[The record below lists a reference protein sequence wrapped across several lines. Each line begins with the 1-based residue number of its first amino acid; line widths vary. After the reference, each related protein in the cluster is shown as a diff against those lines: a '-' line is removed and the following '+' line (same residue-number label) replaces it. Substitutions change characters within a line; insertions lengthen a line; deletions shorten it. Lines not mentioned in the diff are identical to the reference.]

1 MSTSPHSTPSYEYD
15 GEHTTAT
22 TVGDSGFFTP
32 RRVARIAI
40 LVALSAVGAF
50 IKIPSPTGTVA
61 LDAAPGYLAGAAFSP
76 LEGAIVGVLGHLLSA
91 LTTGFP
97 LGLPVHLLI
106 AAEMGVFVWL
116 FGVMVRRI
124 NVWIAAIIAIL
135 LNGILG
141 AALMI
146 PVGGTG
152 MFVALVVP
160 LLVGSAINI
169 VVAVLAAAALSA
181 AGLSDYKIISS
192 RSEKQKPQN

>member
-1 MSTSPHSTPSYEYD
+1 MSASQNPAPSHDYD
-15 GEHTTAT
+15 GEKATVSTT
-22 TVGDSGFFTP
+22 GDSGFFTP

-76 LEGAIVGVLGHLLSA
+76 GEGASVGALGHMLSA

-106 AAEMGVFVWL
+106 AVEMAVFVWL
-116 FGVMVRRI
+116 FGMMVRRI
-124 NVWIAAIIAIL
+124 NVWVAAILAIL
-135 LNGILG
+135 INGVVG
-141 AALMI
+141 AAIMI
-146 PVGGTG
+146 PIGGTG
-152 MFVALVVP
+152 MFGALVLP
-160 LLVGSAINI
+160 LLVGSAINV

-181 AGLSDYKIISS
+181 AGLADYKILVSHAS
-192 RSEKQKPQN
+192 AQRN

>member
-1 MSTSPHSTPSYEYD
+1 MSTSKNPTPSHSYD
-15 GEHTTAT
+15 GEKATVSTA
-22 TVGDSGFFTP
+22 GDSGFFTP

-76 LEGAIVGVLGHLLSA
+76 VEGAIVGALGHLLSA

-106 AAEMGVFVWL
+106 AVEMAVFVWL

-124 NVWIAAIIAIL
+124 NVWVAAILAIII
-135 LNGILG
+135 NGVVG
-141 AALMI
+141 AAIMI
-146 PVGGTG
+146 PIGGTG
-152 MFVALVVP
+152 MFAALVLP
-160 LLVGSAINI
+160 LLVGSAINV

-181 AGLSDYKIISS
+181 AGLADYKILAS
-192 RSEKQKPQN
+192 RGSTPRS

>member
-1 MSTSPHSTPSYEYD
+1 MSASQNPAPSHDYD
-15 GEHTTAT
+15 GEKATVSTT
-22 TVGDSGFFTP
+22 GDSGFFTP

-76 LEGAIVGVLGHLLSA
+76 VEGAIVGALGHMLSA

-106 AAEMGVFVWL
+106 AVEMAVFVWL
-116 FGVMVRRI
+116 FGMMVRRI
-124 NVWIAAIIAIL
+124 NVWVAAILAIL
-135 LNGILG
+135 INGVVG
-141 AALMI
+141 AAIMI
-146 PVGGTG
+146 PIGGTG
-152 MFVALVVP
+152 MFGALVLP
-160 LLVGSAINI
+160 LLVGSAINV

-181 AGLSDYKIISS
+181 AGLADYKILVSHAS
-192 RSEKQKPQN
+192 AQRN